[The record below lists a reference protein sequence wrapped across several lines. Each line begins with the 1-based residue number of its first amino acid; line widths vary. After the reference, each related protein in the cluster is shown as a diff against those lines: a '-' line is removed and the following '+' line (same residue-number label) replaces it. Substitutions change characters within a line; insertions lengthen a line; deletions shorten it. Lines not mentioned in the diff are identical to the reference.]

1 MCITIGISYRNDNGI
16 GMMKENDAMI
26 KYSG

>member
-1 MCITIGISYRNDNGI
+1 MCFMIGITYRNYNGI

-26 KYSG
+26 KYSW

>member
-16 GMMKENDAMI
+16 GMMKEIIAVI
-26 KYSG
+26 EYSE